1 MGYGRVFCVC
11 LCVRE
16 REEKAYLALSSA
28 IRVGEMNTWLS
39 RQHTHTQ
46 TDAHTLSPPPPSF
59 ISASLETTL
68 VKAVVLEKQSC
79 LSVLAEKA
87 LRVCA
92 MQTTH
97 YFLFF
102 IFSLLFYRLIH
113 LLIYVP
119 CCLATLL
126 LLRLNSQTERSFID
140 CESMNGWIHERSQIP
155 LFER

>member
-1 MGYGRVFCVC
+1 M
-11 LCVRE
+11 
-16 REEKAYLALSSA
+16 ALQA
-28 IRVGEMNTWLS
+28 THAHADR
-39 RQHTHTQ
+39 HT
-46 TDAHTLSPPPPSF
+46 HTLSPPPPSF

-102 IFSLLFYRLIH
+102 IFLFTFL
-113 LLIYVP
+113 
-119 CCLATLL
+119 
-126 LLRLNSQTERSFID
+126 
-140 CESMNGWIHERSQIP
+140 
-155 LFER
+155 